1 MEKPFQRNDFYEIL
15 KQNGIS
21 LSDQQKQ
28 QFQTYMEMLID
39 WNTRMNLTAITNP
52 DEIYEKHFLDSLLP
66 SFHIEMKGSL
76 CDIGAGAGF
85 PSIPL
90 KIVYPELDVTII
102 EPLGKR
108 ITFLTALCEALDIQV
123 CLRNER
129 AEDAIKT
136 TRETYDIVTARAVA
150 NLTMLAE
157 LCIPF
162 VKRDGIFLA
171 MKGSKAMDEL
181 DLATYAIHK
190 LGCKFDNSYEEILQ
204 SGTRIDLVFRK
215 VKSTPKQYP
224 RNFGQMKKH
233 PLQEGIV

>member
-1 MEKPFQRNDFYEIL
+1 MEKRFQREDFYEIL
-15 KQNGIS
+15 NQHGIS

-39 WNTRMNLTAITNP
+39 WNSRMNLTAITDP

-66 SFHIEMKGSL
+66 SFHIDVKGTL

-90 KIVYPELDVTII
+90 KIIYPNLDVTIM
-102 EPLGKR
+102 EPMGKR
-108 ITFLTALCEALDIQV
+108 VTFLKALCKALDIQV

-129 AEDAIKT
+129 AEDAIID
-136 TRETYDIVTARAVA
+136 TRESFDIVTARAVA

-162 VKRDGIFLA
+162 VKIDGFFLA
-171 MKGSKAMDEL
+171 MKGSKAMEERDGAKY
-181 DLATYAIHK
+181 ATQR
-190 LGCKFDNSYEEILQ
+190 LGCTFEASYEEILP
-204 SGTRIDLVFRK
+204 SGTRIDLVYRK
-215 VKSTPKQYP
+215 VKPTPHQFP
-224 RNFGQMKKH
+224 RNFGIMKKH
-233 PLQEGIV
+233 PLQEGIS